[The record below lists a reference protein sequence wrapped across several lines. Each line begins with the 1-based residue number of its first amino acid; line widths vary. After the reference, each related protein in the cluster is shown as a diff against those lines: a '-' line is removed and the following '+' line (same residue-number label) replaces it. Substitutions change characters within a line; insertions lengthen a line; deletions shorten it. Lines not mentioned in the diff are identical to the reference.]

1 MTVRE
6 VQTPLKS
13 VVPAAA
19 ASRDR
24 ATPPGSDAQAFR
36 EALARADEAAQ
47 SPRAQRREAR
57 PSERL
62 PEAGGEPE
70 AGESLRP
77 SSRSEGVRAAGQAP
91 ASARDRRTQGK
102 RESSLEGEHDAS
114 PQDVQHAD
122 AGSDQDGSADAAA
135 QEDRPADGV
144 SKPEKKA
151 DAGDQPASP
160 VAKGDQVDIAS
171 LQFLTPGVA
180 APTASAGVSAGAGAG
195 MKQAEEEPPAEGALV
210 TPGGAPQG
218 ESGALLAVKAGE
230 SESAKAGKIG
240 AESAKTAGNTSKLS
254 APGEGDQ
261 DSAQEFSA
269 RLLGA
274 LGERAQGPNSPSAL
288 ETDAAKAQ
296 AEAQASGPSA
306 RELDANVARVARGL
320 QSAVQH
326 NGGAVTLRLDPP
338 EMGVVRVLMEVREG
352 VASVQF
358 RVEKESAGT
367 LLNQHVESL
376 RESLQRQGLNAER
389 IDVQLMPRSPEPT
402 GQGGQGAGQTPDE
415 GRSRGQF
422 AGNQESSRERGRE
435 PSPHGGEEPRSF
447 EQALVNLV
455 G

>member
-6 VQTPLKS
+6 VQIPLKS

-24 ATPPGSDAQAFR
+24 ATPQGFDAQAFR

-47 SPRAQRREAR
+47 APRAQRREAR
-57 PSERL
+57 PSERQ
-62 PEAGGEPE
+62 PEAGGVPE
-70 AGESLRP
+70 AGESLRL

-91 ASARDRRTQGK
+91 SSARDRRTQGK
-102 RESSLEGEHDAS
+102 RESSEGEHEAS

-151 DAGDQPASP
+151 DAADQPASP

-180 APTASAGVSAGAGAG
+180 TPTASAGASAGAGAG
-195 MKQAEEEPPAEGALV
+195 KKQAEEEPPAEGALV

-218 ESGALLAVKAGE
+218 ESGTLLAVKAGE

-261 DSAQEFSA
+261 DFAQEFSS

-274 LGERAQGPNSPSAL
+274 LGERAQGSNSPSAL
-288 ETDAAKAQ
+288 EADAAKAQ
-296 AEAQASGPSA
+296 ADAQASGPSA

-402 GQGGQGAGQTPDE
+402 GQDGQGAGQTPDE

-447 EQALVNLV
+447 EQTLVNLV